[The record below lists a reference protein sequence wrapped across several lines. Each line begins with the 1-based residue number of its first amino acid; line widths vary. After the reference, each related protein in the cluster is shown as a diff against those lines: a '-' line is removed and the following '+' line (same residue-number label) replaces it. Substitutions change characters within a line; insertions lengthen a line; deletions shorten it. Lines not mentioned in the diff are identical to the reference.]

1 MAAKRDLSKQLGQVV
16 QGQPY
21 RLSTTNVEEKVETEE
36 EEVPSLQRDNAK
48 IRRDLIKEF
57 KMLAVKQDRKLYEVM
72 EEALAEYLRRY
83 KDTNG

>member
-21 RLSTTNVEEKVETEE
+21 RLSTTSVEEKVEAEE
-36 EEVPSLQRDNAK
+36 EEVQPIQRDNAK

-72 EEALAEYLRRY
+72 EEALAEYLTRD